1 MTVRWERF
9 AGSTDSFAV
18 RLAFMPDPDQ
28 GVGAD
33 PADAASW
40 GAIQFWVNGQNLCA
54 HVDQGEML
62 QSAHWYLLP
71 LLEWFAE
78 NWNPLLHEEKLP
90 NRNIAETAAEALEL
104 TRNAPPLAGETETV
118 SWEEERYEWR
128 ARHAIRAARS
138 GGLLPNI
145 IIRRLRDL
153 IEVSWNDEPLAGTP
167 DGFRY
172 SCANGAA
179 LLHPDQVAR
188 PLYEILV
195 ASTEYLL
202 KDAPDGE
209 RLNRLRSALDA
220 LQAPTEEDTRVEW
233 LAGLRE
239 TIPLTG
245 RLHGVIP
252 EHEMHT
258 RWSQIVASLKSMGD
272 THGANEAL
280 ATESSPLVVTGS
292 CHVALMFSSMS
303 PTVTENDVRTISAAL
318 IGQYSPEPVA
328 VELAGISRSIP
339 LDLSVRPWEQGYDLA
354 ETVHTELDLDLS
366 RGWVD
371 IATLIE
377 RLGITLLNR
386 RLDDSKIR
394 ACSIVGMH
402 HRPTVIQNT
411 ASSFYDSANARRFS
425 LAHELCH
432 LLFDQSNAQKLAIAS
447 GPWAPRGLEQRA
459 NAFAAMFLM
468 PPDLIERAIADA
480 PDPIHDITGASAIAN
495 KLHVSRR
502 SLIEH
507 LYNLTLMSESERD
520 ELLQVAQE

>member
-9 AGSTDSFAV
+9 AGSTDSFAI
-18 RLAFMPDPDQ
+18 RLAFMPDPDS
-28 GVGAD
+28 GAGAD

-40 GAIQFWVNGQNLCA
+40 GAVQFWVDGQNLCA
-54 HVDQGEML
+54 HVDQGEVL

-71 LLEWFAE
+71 LLEWFAG

-90 NRNIAETAAEALEL
+90 NRNIAETASEALEL

-128 ARHAIRAARS
+128 ARHAIRTARS

-145 IIRRLRDL
+145 VIRRLRDL
-153 IEVSWNDEPLAGTP
+153 IEISWNDEPLAGTP
-167 DGFRY
+167 NGFRY
-172 SCANGAA
+172 SCTSGAA
-179 LLHPDQVAR
+179 LLPPEQVAK
-188 PLYEILV
+188 PLFDVLV
-195 ASTEYLL
+195 AATNYLL
-202 KDAPDGE
+202 KEAPADE
-209 RLNRLRSALDA
+209 RLARLRATLES
-220 LQAPTEEDTRVEW
+220 LQAPAEEDTRLEW

-239 TIPLTG
+239 TVPLTG

-272 THGANEAL
+272 TDGVNEAL
-280 ATESSPLVVTGS
+280 ATESSPLVITGS

-303 PTVTENDVRTISAAL
+303 PTVTERDVRTIGAAL
-318 IGQYSPEPVA
+318 IGQYSTEPVTS
-328 VELAGISRSIP
+328 ELARLSRSVP
-339 LDLSVRPWEQGYDLA
+339 LDLTVRPWEQGYDLA
-354 ETVHTELDLDLS
+354 EAAHAELELDLS
-366 RGWVD
+366 SGWVD
-371 IATLIE
+371 IRYLIN
-377 RLGITLLNR
+377 RLGITLLTR
-386 RLDDSKIR
+386 ELDDQKIR
-394 ACSIVGMH
+394 ACCIVGEH
-402 HRPTVIQNT
+402 HRPTIIQN
-411 ASSFYDSANARRFS
+411 ASSIYESANARRFS
-425 LAHELCH
+425 LTHELCH
-432 LLFDQSNAQKLAIAS
+432 LLFDQSSAQKLAIAS

-480 PDPIHDITGASAIAN
+480 PEPIHDITGASALAS

-507 LYNLTLMSESERD
+507 LYNLTLMTESERD
-520 ELLQVAQE
+520 ELLQLARE